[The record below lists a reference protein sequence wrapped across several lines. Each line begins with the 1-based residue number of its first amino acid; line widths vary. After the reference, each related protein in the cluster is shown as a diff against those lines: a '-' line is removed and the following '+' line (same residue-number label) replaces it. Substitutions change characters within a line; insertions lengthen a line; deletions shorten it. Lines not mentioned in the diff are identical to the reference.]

1 MWIFITYYANGNR
14 LNVTFL
20 VFFLHFC
27 SSHPFLFSLHYELGL
42 VKLGQTKISNQNFR
56 LKTSLTLVSDETKI
70 FVRYERKFKRKNSF
84 DRRSSFVRTLKLNFS
99 FESNER
105 CIKIFVFQG
114 TNLKLVLKRKYS
126 YIFTNERK
134 RNYSFESLEQKTK
147 HKISFLI
154 SNNYYRL
161 NVSFVR

>member
-1 MWIFITYYANGNR
+1 MVFI
-14 LNVTFL
+14 
-20 VFFLHFC
+20 
-27 SSHPFLFSLHYELGL
+27 SHYELGL

-70 FVRYERKFKRKNSF
+70 FVRYERKFKPKNSF
-84 DRRSSFVRTLKLNFS
+84 ELRSSFVRTLKLNFS

-105 CIKIFVFQG
+105 RIKIFVFQE